1 MHRFLTGCGGSV
13 SVVLGVELLSN
24 LGLALIGSG
33 TATMSGSGVADLGFV
48 LQRWHPSADDL
59 GAVGLLD
66 RLVTRLRPS
75 QGLFVFYGSCHDFG
89 DQLELKYLRNTG
101 SLASRS
107 LSLPW

>member
-1 MHRFLTGCGGSV
+1 MHQFLTGCAGSV

-33 TATMSGSGVADLGFV
+33 AATMSGCGVADLGFV

-59 GAVGLLD
+59 GDVGLLD

-75 QGLFVFYGSCHDFG
+75 QGLFVFCGSCHDFG
-89 DQLELKYLRNTG
+89 AGVEI
-101 SLASRS
+101 S
-107 LSLPW
+107 